1 MKVRRIVA
9 GNNGDGKCVVVS
21 NDLVEA
27 VSRGMGEG
35 IIGSELWSTEQ
46 MPVDNSASANTSQRA
61 GFIKHYNQYNWV
73 GTGGGTAFRVTEWAP
88 GHAKFTHRTQTVD
101 YDIVLAGEID
111 LELEDGQVVH
121 LQTGDVVIMRGGTHT
136 WHNKGNV
143 PAVTAFVLIDAL
155 AVEVHGQ
162 LLEPQFPADPGSTF

>member
-1 MKVRRIVA
+1 M
-9 GNNGDGKCVVVS
+9 
-21 NDLVEA
+21 
-27 VSRGMGEG
+27 
-35 IIGSELWSTEQ
+35 
-46 MPVDNSASANTSQRA
+46 
-61 GFIKHYNQYNWV
+61 
-73 GTGGGTAFRVTEWAP
+73 
-88 GHAKFTHRTQTVD
+88 
-101 YDIVLAGEID
+101 
-111 LELEDGQVVH
+111 H